1 MAVTKTTK
9 TKHTWDGQDD
19 VARNAHAPLS
29 TRITRILASPSPQQ
43 LEFLRWI
50 EQGTGNAELIA
61 VAGAGKTTTLLAAAN
76 ALPPDVGAYAVV
88 FNRKNAD
95 ELRARFPANVTCGT
109 FHSVWS
115 NVLRKHLGV
124 SSLNVDTNKTRSIIE
139 RVLPHHTF
147 NDATDKAHVH
157 YTHFAYITPLQ
168 KLIGYAKNEGMGTMI
183 ASNSAAAYATLI
195 DYHDMD
201 LADSVDVQE
210 LCTYA
215 SQVLT
220 LSGQDTARVD
230 FDDMLWLPLVL
241 DLRAPAREFVFVD
254 EAQDTNPVQREL
266 VRRMG
271 NDATRYVFVGDPHQA
286 IYGFRGAT
294 SDAMEII
301 AKQFHTTSMP
311 LTVSYRCPKAVV
323 ERARQY
329 VSHITAHESAPD
341 GSVETLNALPVSYLT
356 HGTAVLCRLTAP
368 LVSLCYDLIARR
380 IPSKILG
387 RDLGAGLIA
396 LIRQQGKG
404 CSTLTHLRAR
414 LEQYRAKEL
423 EHWMELQRPEK
434 AMQVDDKVTS
444 IFRVIEHLGA
454 GESIDALVEEIA
466 FLFSNDANDGKS
478 GVVLATVHR
487 SKGLEWPHVI
497 IIRPDMLPLPWAKRD
512 WQREQERNLAYVA
525 CTRSKLSLTYVE
537 GERVALIA

>member
-1 MAVTKTTK
+1 MAVTKNASS
-9 TKHTWDGQDD
+9 WEGQDV
-19 VARNAHAPLS
+19 VAAHAHSKPS
-29 TRITRILASPSPQQ
+29 TRVSRIIASPSPQQ

-50 EQGTGNAELIA
+50 EEGEGNAELIA

-76 ALPPDVGAYAVV
+76 ALPADASAYAVV

-95 ELRARFPANVTCGT
+95 ELRSRFPANVTCGT

-124 SSLNVDTNKTRSIIE
+124 PSLNLDTNKTRSIIE
-139 RVLPHHTF
+139 RVLPHTVEEAIGRVRVHHT
-147 NDATDKAHVH
+147 
-157 YTHFAYITPLQ
+157 YFAYITPLQ

-183 ASNSAAAYATLI
+183 APNSADAYATLI
-195 DYHDMD
+195 DYHDID
-201 LADSVDVQE
+201 LPDSVDVQE
-210 LCTYA
+210 LITYA
-215 SQVLT
+215 AQALE
-220 LSGQDTARVD
+220 LSAHDTARVD

-241 DLRAPAREFVFVD
+241 DLRAPARDFVFVD

-271 NDATRYVFVGDPHQA
+271 NDATRFVFVGDPHQA

-294 SDAMEII
+294 SDAMKII
-301 AKQFHTTSMP
+301 AEQFNTTTMP

-323 ERARQY
+323 ERARSY
-329 VSHITAHESAPD
+329 VSHITAHDSAPE
-341 GSVETLNALPVSYLT
+341 GSVETLNALPVSYLK

-414 LEQYRAKEL
+414 LEQYRAKEI
-423 EHWMELQRPEK
+423 EHWTTLQRPEK
-434 AMQVDDKVTS
+434 AVQVDDKVTS
-444 IFRVIEHLGA
+444 IFRVIEHVGA
-454 GESIDALVEEIA
+454 GASLDELVEEIA
-466 FLFSNDANDGKS
+466 FLFSNEANDGKS